1 MMINHEVI
9 RYILLLLNCDFFHI
23 KQCIP
28 LHVNVLTFT
37 DFICMELYES
47 RAQLLRGTIRMPSY
61 NNIVVMMA
69 AVAVQARGKPGLYHS
84 MMMPWHRKAFYP
96 NGTLL
101 PVDSPHGVNFHIL
114 NFVCKR
120 KFTFGVFWN
129 AVMLTRTKIES
140 ISWLLMEHRR
150 LEIMMT
156 PSSWNISLVTD
167 LCLNK
172 QWCKQP
178 RRQWFETPSPSLWRH
193 CNDISSRK
201 IYSLTL
207 SGIF

>member
-61 NNIVVMMA
+61 NNIDVMMA

-101 PVDSPHGVNFHIL
+101 PVDSSHGVNFVEFSYSQFCLQEEVYIWCVL
-114 NFVCKR
+114 KR
-120 KFTFGVFWN
+120 RN
-129 AVMLTRTKIES
+129 AHTHQDWVDI
-140 ISWLLMEHRR
+140 
-150 LEIMMT
+150 
-156 PSSWNISLVTD
+156 VTAYG
-167 LCLNK
+167 
-172 QWCKQP
+172 
-178 RRQWFETPSPSLWRH
+178 TS
-193 CNDISSRK
+193 
-201 IYSLTL
+201 
-207 SGIF
+207 